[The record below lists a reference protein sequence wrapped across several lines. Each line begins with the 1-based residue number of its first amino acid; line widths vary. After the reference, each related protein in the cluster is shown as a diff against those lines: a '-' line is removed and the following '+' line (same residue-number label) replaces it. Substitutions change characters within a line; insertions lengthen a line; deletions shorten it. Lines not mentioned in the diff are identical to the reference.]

1 MNNTMINAVGFPAK
15 EYDDEVTGKG
25 VILAE
30 VMITVKDKEVAQ
42 GMLELFRLGVERSDD
57 MKKIEAYAREEES
70 KKKMDAA
77 QVTGSASSYARKYAL
92 NSLFLLDD
100 SKDADTD
107 EYKRNE
113 VIAEKEAKRLYD
125 LMQKKGNDGSSN

>member
-57 MKKIEAYAREEES
+57 MKKIEALQRTEQGY
-70 KKKMDAA
+70 
-77 QVTGSASSYARKYAL
+77 
-92 NSLFLLDD
+92 
-100 SKDADTD
+100 
-107 EYKRNE
+107 
-113 VIAEKEAKRLYD
+113 
-125 LMQKKGNDGSSN
+125 